1 MSFVRR
7 SKVNQFAPKSAKTLK
22 QSNLHI
28 RIDVAPIPEGASAKR
43 DPTAIAEQMAAQE
56 KIKSMGND
64 LFMMNP
70 TIVSN
75 TAGKKLYQTKDL
87 YANVISVENLITQLT
102 ASNLTLRV
110 NAVREGTHSHATC
123 MELKTGYLADLL
135 DETADANN
143 EKTLTLSVDGHEEK
157 GEMYVSVKSMK
168 GQHYINKV
176 DYSVESYE
184 DDKLHLK

>member
-7 SKVNQFAPKSAKTLK
+7 SKEQQFKPKTAKSLNI
-22 QSNLHI
+22 SDLHI
-28 RIDVAPIPEGASAKR
+28 RIDVAPIPGASAKR
-43 DPTAIAEQMAAQE
+43 GPQEVADQLSARE

-64 LFMMNP
+64 LFMENP

-87 YANVISVENLITQLT
+87 YGNVISVEKLIPQLT
-102 ASNLTLRV
+102 ASDLTLRV
-110 NAVREGTHSHATC
+110 NAVREGTHAHPTC
-123 MELKTGYLADLL
+123 MELKTGYLADIMN
-135 DETADANN
+135 ETA
-143 EKTLTLSVDGHEEK
+143 EKKKKKTLTLSVDGHDEK
-157 GEMYVSVKSMK
+157 GEMYVSLKEIK

>member
-7 SKVNQFAPKSAKTLK
+7 TKEAQFKAKSAKPLK
-22 QSNLHI
+22 QSDLHI

-43 DPTAIAEQMAAQE
+43 DPQAVHDQLAAQE
-56 KIKSMGND
+56 KIKNMGND
-64 LFMMNP
+64 LFMANP

-87 YANVISVENLITQLT
+87 YGQVVSVESLIPQLT
-102 ASNLTLRV
+102 ANDLTLRV
-110 NAVREGTHSHATC
+110 NAVREGVQSHATC
-123 MELKTGYLADLL
+123 MELRTGWLADLL
-135 DETADANN
+135 QEASDSNN
-143 EKTLTLSVDGHEEK
+143 EKTMTLSVDGHDEK
-157 GEMYVSVKSMK
+157 GEMYVSLKEIK